1 MNEREK
7 LIHLIKQAEK
17 KFSDIGKPVL
27 DIEEYVADYLLQNG
41 VSVHLPYEDTQ
52 KKSCAS
58 LLPFRVAYVDIPIN
72 LTEKT
77 IIDEYGIDAFRYYNQ
92 RLQERRR
99 QGRMY
104 NNSLKTIYI
113 WAAQDR
119 KTHQGFYSTYRGA
132 NRSKHKN
139 HGGS

>member
-1 MNEREK
+1 MNGNSEAELENAIFEGIACITSSASGRQIMDVENVFSSYK
-7 LIHLIKQAEK
+7 EAKQ
-17 KFSDIGKPVL
+17 KPIPKEL
-27 DIEEYVADYLLQNG
+27 YN
-41 VSVHLPYEDTQ
+41 
-52 KKSCAS
+52 
-58 LLPFRVAYVDIPIN
+58 AYVNVPDI

-77 IIDEYGIDAFRYYNQ
+77 VINEYGIDAFRYYNQ

-119 KTHQGFYSTYRGA
+119 KTHQGFYSTYRGTS
-132 NRSKHKN
+132 RSKHKN